1 MAPVIT
7 YAQEDTLHISTDKR
21 DGIVYSRYYVINDS
35 QFMIVHYNK
44 EKNDT
49 IMEESIPEYYQ
60 EFYKLEVYLRD
71 LKRKDVSKVVAD
83 EVFDY
88 FKGLTEEELLTKL
101 SNKKVAVDLDG
112 SYQAMFFN
120 DKSKKNEVFSFKIW
134 DRKVSR
140 ISRPSTNTLPTKDVW
155 TAFQIIQLKEY
166 LGDMEVLI
174 QQLRKNIHQVKS
186 KDNYDKIIICI
197 IIHYDSG

>member
-1 MAPVIT
+1 MKKILFTLFLCMAAVIT

-35 QFMIVHYNK
+35 QFMIVHYK
-44 EKNDT
+44 AEKNDT

-60 EFYKLEVYLRD
+60 EFYKREVYLRD

-174 QQLRKNIHQVKS
+174 QQLRKKYPSS
-186 KDNYDKIIICI
+186 KIKR
-197 IIHYDSG
+197 

>member
-1 MAPVIT
+1 MKKILLIIFLCMAPVIT

-35 QFMIVHYNK
+35 QFMIVHYK
-44 EKNDT
+44 AEKNDT

-60 EFYKLEVYLRD
+60 EFYKREVYLRD

-88 FKGLTEEELLTKL
+88 FKE
-101 SNKKVAVDLDG
+101 VAVDLDG

-174 QQLRKNIHQVKS
+174 QQLRKKYPSS
-186 KDNYDKIIICI
+186 KIKR
-197 IIHYDSG
+197 

>member
-21 DGIVYSRYYVINDS
+21 NGIVYSRYYVINDS
-35 QFMIVHYNK
+35 QFMIVHYK
-44 EKNDT
+44 AEKNDT

-60 EFYKLEVYLRD
+60 EFYKREVSLRD

>member
-1 MAPVIT
+1 MKKILLIIFLCMAPVIT

-21 DGIVYSRYYVINDS
+21 NGIVYSRYYVINDS
-35 QFMIVHYNK
+35 QFMIVHYK
-44 EKNDT
+44 AEKNDT

-60 EFYKLEVYLRD
+60 EFYKREVSLRD

-174 QQLRKNIHQVKS
+174 QQLRKKYPSS
-186 KDNYDKIIICI
+186 KIKR
-197 IIHYDSG
+197 

>member
-1 MAPVIT
+1 MAAVIT

-35 QFMIVHYNK
+35 QFMIVHYK
-44 EKNDT
+44 AEKNDT
-49 IMEESIPEYYQ
+49 IYEKTIPEYYQ
-60 EFYKLEVYLRD
+60 DFYKREVYLRD

-120 DKSKKNEVFSFKIW
+120 DKSKKNEVFSSKIW
-134 DRKVSR
+134 DGKVSR
-140 ISRPSTNTLPTKDVW
+140 ISRLSTNTLPTNDVW

-174 QQLRKNIHQVKS
+174 QQLRKKYPSS
-186 KDNYDKIIICI
+186 KIKR
-197 IIHYDSG
+197 

>member
-1 MAPVIT
+1 MKKILLIIFLCMAPVIT
-7 YAQEDTLHISTDKR
+7 YAQGDTLHISTDKR

-35 QFMIVHYNK
+35 QFMIVHYK
-44 EKNDT
+44 AEKNDT
-49 IMEESIPEYYQ
+49 IYEESIPEYYQ
-60 EFYKLEVYLRD
+60 EFYKREVYLRD

-88 FKGLTEEELLTKL
+88 FKGLREEELLTKL

-112 SYQAMFFN
+112 SYQAVFFN

-134 DRKVSR
+134 DGKVSR
-140 ISRPSTNTLPTKDVW
+140 ISRPSTNTLPTNDVW

-166 LGDMEVLI
+166 LGDMEALI
-174 QQLRKNIHQVKS
+174 QQLRRKYPSS
-186 KDNYDKIIICI
+186 KIKK
-197 IIHYDSG
+197 

>member
-1 MAPVIT
+1 MKKILLIIFLCMAPVIT

-35 QFMIVHYNK
+35 QFMIVHYK
-44 EKNDT
+44 AEKNDT

-60 EFYKLEVYLRD
+60 EFYKREVYLRD
-71 LKRKDVSKVVAD
+71 QKRKDVSKVVAD

-120 DKSKKNEVFSFKIW
+120 DKSNKNEVFSFKIW

-140 ISRPSTNTLPTKDVW
+140 ISRPSTHTLPTKDVW

-174 QQLRKNIHQVKS
+174 QQLRKKYPSS
-186 KDNYDKIIICI
+186 KIKR
-197 IIHYDSG
+197 

>member
-60 EFYKLEVYLRD
+60 EFYKREVYLRD

-155 TAFQIIQLKEY
+155 TAFQIKQLKEY

-174 QQLRKNIHQVKS
+174 QQLRKKYPSS
-186 KDNYDKIIICI
+186 KIKR
-197 IIHYDSG
+197 

>member
-1 MAPVIT
+1 MKKILLIIFLCMAPVIT

-35 QFMIVHYNK
+35 QFMIVHYK
-44 EKNDT
+44 AEKNDT

-60 EFYKLEVYLRD
+60 EFYKREVYLRD

-134 DRKVSR
+134 DGKVSR

-174 QQLRKNIHQVKS
+174 QQLRKKYPSS
-186 KDNYDKIIICI
+186 KIKR
-197 IIHYDSG
+197 

>member
-1 MAPVIT
+1 MKKILLIIFLCMAPVIT
-7 YAQEDTLHISTDKR
+7 YAQEDTLHISTDKS

-35 QFMIVHYNK
+35 QFMIVHYK
-44 EKNDT
+44 AEKNDT
-49 IMEESIPEYYQ
+49 IYEESIPEYYQ
-60 EFYKLEVYLRD
+60 EFYKREVYLRD

-174 QQLRKNIHQVKS
+174 QQLRKKYPSS
-186 KDNYDKIIICI
+186 KIKR
-197 IIHYDSG
+197 

>member
-1 MAPVIT
+1 MKKILLIIFLCMAPVIT
-7 YAQEDTLHISTDKR
+7 YAQGDTLHIATDIR
-21 DGIVYSRYYVINDS
+21 DGIVCSRYYVINDS
-35 QFMIVHYNK
+35 QFMIVHYK
-44 EKNDT
+44 AEKNDT
-49 IMEESIPEYYQ
+49 IYEESIPEYYQ
-60 EFYKLEVYLRD
+60 EFYKREVYLRD

-134 DRKVSR
+134 DGKVSR
-140 ISRPSTNTLPTKDVW
+140 ISRPSTNTLPTNDVW

-174 QQLRKNIHQVKS
+174 QQLRKKYPSS
-186 KDNYDKIIICI
+186 KIKR
-197 IIHYDSG
+197 

>member
-1 MAPVIT
+1 MKKILLIIFLCMAPVIT

-35 QFMIVHYNK
+35 QFMIVHYK
-44 EKNDT
+44 AEKNDT

-60 EFYKLEVYLRD
+60 EFYKREVYLRD

-134 DRKVSR
+134 DGKVSR

-166 LGDMEVLI
+166 LGDIEVLI
-174 QQLRKNIHQVKS
+174 QQLRKKYPSS
-186 KDNYDKIIICI
+186 KIKR
-197 IIHYDSG
+197 

>member
-35 QFMIVHYNK
+35 QFMIVHYK
-44 EKNDT
+44 AEKNDT
-49 IMEESIPEYYQ
+49 IYEESIPEYYQ
-60 EFYKLEVYLRD
+60 EFYKREVYLRD

-120 DKSKKNEVFSFKIW
+120 DKSKKMRCFPLRFGMERLFG
-134 DRKVSR
+134 
-140 ISRPSTNTLPTKDVW
+140 
-155 TAFQIIQLKEY
+155 FQ
-166 LGDMEVLI
+166 VR
-174 QQLRKNIHQVKS
+174 QQTPYQQMMYSQHVKLYS
-186 KDNYDKIIICI
+186 
-197 IIHYDSG
+197 